1 MIDHAWVLEG
11 SANDHMSLYDVDFG
25 TWTKYGQND
34 QVPPYGIF
42 TWKKFSSPP
51 VPSDYELIQLKLEP
65 IENCVTT
72 QGPTGVPTDFP
83 TISTPSPT
91 TPSPTIVPTPSPS
104 ASPSVPPTNTP
115 TANPTDVCFVMIVR
129 TPEEPGGTSVFE
141 DGTDGHPN
149 TIAESPDGE
158 EWYLFYWGH
167 NLQKR
172 DETVTVKISCVD
184 SLPPTQIPT
193 PQPSPL
199 PSTPPTPLPSPKPSF
214 MPSPAPSPMPSTVP
228 SPSPTLSPTVI
239 TDKPTFVPTAT
250 PSSYPTFVPT
260 A

>member
-1 MIDHAWVLEG
+1 MGVSRRWWNGRI
-11 SANDHMSLYDVDFG
+11 S
-25 TWTKYGQND
+25 
-34 QVPPYGIF
+34 IF
-42 TWKKFSSPP
+42 
-51 VPSDYELIQLKLEP
+51 D
-65 IENCVTT
+65 
-72 QGPTGVPTDFP
+72 
-83 TISTPSPT
+83 
-91 TPSPTIVPTPSPS
+91 
-104 ASPSVPPTNTP
+104 
-115 TANPTDVCFVMIVR
+115 
-129 TPEEPGGTSVFE
+129 

-184 SLPPTQIPT
+184 SLPPSQIPT
-193 PQPSPL
+193 PQPTPS

-214 MPSPAPSPMPSTVP
+214 MPSPAPSPKPSVMPSPSPSPMPSTVP

-250 PSSYPTFVPT
+250 PS
-260 A
+260 